1 MIGFESARSCASL
14 MSALA
19 KDFDAI
25 IVGAR
30 VAGSAAAI
38 LLARDAELMRYYNAS
53 VRVSRILALDQGSR
67 LAHRAA
73 NREQWAADE
82 MIRFAQMVTPRAAF
96 PSFRF
101 ARLMA
106 AASRVA

>member
-1 MIGFESARSCASL
+1 

-25 IVGAR
+25 IVGALAPKWFSTGR
-30 VAGSAAAI
+30 GDSIPAAT
-38 LLARDAELMRYYNAS
+38 LAEFTRRRDAELMPYYQAS
-53 VRVSRILALDQGSR
+53 VRVSRALALDQGSR

-73 NREQWAADE
+73 SRERWAADE
-82 MIRFAQMVTPRAAF
+82 MIRFAQMLTPRAAF

-106 AASRVA
+106 ASSRAA

>member
-1 MIGFESARSCASL
+1 

-38 LLARDAELMRYYNAS
+38 LLARDGH
-53 VRVSRILALDQGSR
+53 RVLLIDK
-67 LAHRAA
+67 
-73 NREQWAADE
+73 
-82 MIRFAQMVTPRAAF
+82 AAF

-106 AASRVA
+106 AASRAA